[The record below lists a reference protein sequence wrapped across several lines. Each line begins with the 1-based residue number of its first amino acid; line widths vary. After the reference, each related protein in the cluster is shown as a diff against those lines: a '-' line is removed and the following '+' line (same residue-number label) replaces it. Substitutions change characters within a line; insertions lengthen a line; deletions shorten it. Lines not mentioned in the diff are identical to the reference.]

1 MSAKTIGLVV
11 AVVGVL
17 CALFFATGHLIG
29 VLNPGFGP
37 KQLAGTI
44 VGIVILIAGIVLY
57 VLASRKEKTEAKPEA
72 E

>member
-17 CALFFATGHLIG
+17 GALFFGTGHLIG

-37 KQLAGTI
+37 KQLAGTVI
-44 VGIVILIAGIVLY
+44 GIVVLIAGIVLY
-57 VLASRKEKTEAKPEA
+57 TLAARKEKTEAKPEA
-72 E
+72 D

>member
-1 MSAKTIGLVV
+1 MSAKPIGLVV

-37 KQLAGTI
+37 KQLAGTV
-44 VGIVILIAGIVLY
+44 VGIVILIAGIILY
-57 VLASRKEKTEAKPEA
+57 VLANRREKTKTKPEA
-72 E
+72 D